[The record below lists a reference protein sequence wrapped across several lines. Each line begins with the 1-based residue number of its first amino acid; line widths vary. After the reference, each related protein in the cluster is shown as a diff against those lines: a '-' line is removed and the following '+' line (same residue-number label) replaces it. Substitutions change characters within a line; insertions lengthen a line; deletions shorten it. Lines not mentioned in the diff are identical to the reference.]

1 MAQFFIHRPIFA
13 WVIALVIMLAGIL
26 TLTKMPIAQY
36 PTIAP
41 PTVTIS
47 ATYPGASASTVENTV
62 TQIIEQ
68 QMNGLDGLR
77 YISSNSAGNGQAS
90 IQLNFEQGVD
100 PDIAQVQVQNKLQS
114 ATALLPEDVQRQGVK
129 VTKSGASFLQV
140 LAFYSESDSLSADDI
155 KDYVN
160 SNISEPLSRV
170 AGVGEVQVF
179 GGSYAMRI
187 WLDPAKLTSLGIT
200 PSDVAAAIRAQNSQ
214 VAVGQLGGAPSI
226 EGQVLNATVNAQSM
240 LTTPE
245 QFKNIFLRNT
255 SDGAQVRLGDVARVE
270 LGADTYQ
277 FDSKFNGKP
286 AGGVAIK
293 LATGANALDT
303 SEAVEARM
311 VELRKN
317 YPTGMK
323 DKLAFDTT
331 PFIKISIE
339 SVVHTLIEAI
349 ILVFFVM
356 FLFLQNWRATIIPTM
371 AVPVVVLGT
380 FAIINIFGFS
390 INTLTM
396 FAMVLAIGLLVDDAI
411 VVVENV
417 ERVMQEDHLDPVAA
431 TELSMKQITGALIGM
446 TSVLT
451 AVFVPMSFFGGTT
464 GVIYRQFSITL
475 VTAMVLSLVV
485 AVTFTPALC
494 ATILKQHNPN
504 KKPSNNI
511 FARFFRWF
519 NAAFDRTAE
528 KYQTGVNFMTHHKLF
543 SGIVYAAVIG
553 VLVVLFKMLPS
564 SFLPEEDQGVVMT
577 LVQLPPN
584 ATLDRTDKVINTMT
598 HYFMEN
604 EKASVESVF
613 SVSGFSFTGIGQ
625 NAGLA
630 FVKLKDWEKRTTPE
644 QQIGSLIQ
652 RGMALNMI
660 AKDASYVMPLQLPA
674 MPELGV
680 TAGFNFQLKASAG
693 QSHEQLLAARNT
705 ILGLA
710 AQDKRLAGVRPNG
723 QEDTPQYQINI
734 DQAQAGAM
742 GVSIADINSTMSM
755 AWGGSY
761 INDFIDR
768 GRVKKVYVQGEA
780 HARMMPEDLNKWY
793 VRNNKGEMIPFS
805 SFATGTWTYG
815 SPRLERYNGIASM
828 NIQGSPAP
836 GTSSGDAM
844 LAMEEIVAK
853 LPSMGLQGFDYEWT
867 GLSLEERESGSQ
879 APFLYAL
886 SLLIVFLCLA
896 ALYESWSVPFSILLV
911 VPLGVVGAI
920 ILTMFGHTGLFGGI
934 TLFGRTYFAPDAN
947 LSNNIYFQVAL
958 IAVIGLSAKNA
969 ILIVEFAKELQEKGE
984 SLFDATLHAAKMRLR
999 PIIMTTL
1006 AFGFGVLPLALSSGA
1021 GAGSQHSVGY
1031 GVLGG
1036 VITSTLLGIFF
1047 IPVFFVWVRSIFKYK
1062 PKNQNLQEHKS

>member
-13 WVIALVIMLAGIL
+13 WVIALVIMLAGVI
-26 TLTKMPIAQY
+26 TLTNMPVAQY

-47 ATYPGASASTVENTV
+47 ATYPGASAQTVENTV

-90 IQLNFEQGVD
+90 INLNFEQGID

-129 VTKSGASFLQV
+129 VTKSGASFMQV
-140 LAFYSESDSLSADDI
+140 VAFYSPDESLSASDI

-187 WLDPAKLTSLGIT
+187 WLDPAKMTSLQVT
-200 PSDVAAAIRAQNSQ
+200 PSDIATAINAQNSQ

-226 EGQVLNATVNAQSM
+226 QGQVLNATVNAQSM
-240 LTTPE
+240 LQTPE
-245 QFKNIFLRNT
+245 QFRNIFLKNT
-255 SDGAQVRLGDVARVE
+255 ASGAQVRLSDVARVE
-270 LGADTYQ
+270 LGSDNYQ

-303 SEAVEARM
+303 AAAVEKRLS
-311 VELRKN
+311 ELRKN
-317 YPTGMK
+317 YPDGLK
-323 DKLAFDTT
+323 DKLAYDTT
-331 PFIKISIE
+331 PFIKLSIE

-349 ILVFFVM
+349 ILVFIVM
-356 FLFLQNWRATIIPTM
+356 FLFLQNWRATIIPTL

-380 FAIINIFGFS
+380 FAVINIFGFS

-417 ERVMQEDHLDPVAA
+417 ERVMQEEHLDPVVA
-431 TELSMKQITGALIGM
+431 TEKSMQQISGALVGI

-451 AVFVPMSFFGGTT
+451 AVFVPMAFFGGTT

-475 VTAMVLSLVV
+475 VTAMILSLIV
-485 AVTFTPALC
+485 ALTFTPALC
-494 ATILKQHNPN
+494 ATLLKQHDAN
-504 KKPSNNI
+504 KPESNNI

-519 NAAFDRTAE
+519 NNSFE
-528 KYQTGVNFMTHHKLF
+528 KLSVKYQGGVNRMTHHKVF
-543 SGIVYAAVIG
+543 SGVVYLLVIAG
-553 VLVVLFKMLPS
+553 LVGLYKALPS
-564 SFLPEEDQGVVMT
+564 SFLPDEDQGVVMT
-577 LVQLPPN
+577 LVQLPPS
-584 ATLDRTDKVINTMT
+584 ASLERTDKVITTMT
-598 HYFMEN
+598 DYFMN
-604 EKASVESVF
+604 KEKEHVESIF
-613 SVSGFSFTGIGQ
+613 TVSGFSFTGVGQ

-630 FVKLKDWEKRTTPE
+630 FIKLKDWSERTSPE
-644 QQIGSLIQ
+644 SQIGAIIQ

-660 AKDASYVMPLQLPA
+660 VKDASYIMPLQLPA

-680 TAGFNFQLKASAG
+680 SAGFDIQLKDASG
-693 QSHEQLLAARNT
+693 QGHEKLIAARNA
-705 ILGLA
+705 ILGMA

-723 QEDTPQYQINI
+723 QEDTPQYQISI

-742 GVSIADINSTMSM
+742 GVSIADINTTMSI
-755 AWGGSY
+755 AWGGAY
-761 INDFIDR
+761 INDFVDR

-780 HARMMPEDLNKWY
+780 NARMMPEDLNKWY
-793 VRNNKGEMIPFS
+793 VRNSSGTMVPFS
-805 SFATGTWTYG
+805 AFATGEWTYG
-815 SPRLERYNGIASM
+815 SPRLERYNGVSSV
-828 NIQGSPAP
+828 NIQGTPAP
-836 GTSSGDAM
+836 GVSSGDAM
-844 LAMEEIVAK
+844 IAMEEIIGK
-853 LPSMGLQGFDYEWT
+853 LPSMGLDGFDYEWT
-867 GLSLEERESGSQ
+867 GLSLEERDSGSQ
-879 APFLYAL
+879 TGPLLIL
-886 SLLIVFLCLA
+886 SMLIVFLCLS
-896 ALYESWSVPFSILLV
+896 ALYESWSIPVSVLLV
-911 VPLGVVGAI
+911 VPLGIIGAFTLTWLGMI
-920 ILTMFGHTGLFGGI
+920 IKGD
-934 TLFGRTYFAPDAN
+934 PN
-947 LSNNIYFQVAL
+947 LSFNIYFQVA
-958 IAVIGLSAKNA
+958 IVAVIGLSAKNA

-984 SLFDATLHAAKMRLR
+984 DLFDATLHAAKMRLR

-1006 AFGFGVLPLALSSGA
+1006 AFGFGVLPLALSAGA

-1036 VITSTLLGIFF
+1036 VISSTLLGIFF
-1047 IPVFFVWVRSIFKYK
+1047 IPVFFVWIRSIFKYK
-1062 PKNQNLQEHKS
+1062 PKKQNNQEQTS

>member
-26 TLTKMPIAQY
+26 TLTKMPVAQY

-47 ATYPGASASTVENTV
+47 ATYPGASAQTVENTV

-90 IQLNFEQGVD
+90 INLNFAQGVD

-114 ATALLPEDVQRQGVK
+114 ATALLPADVQRQGVK

-140 LAFYSESDSLSADDI
+140 IAFYSPDNSLSASEI
-155 KDYVN
+155 QDYVN

-170 AGVGEVQVF
+170 AGVGELQVF

-187 WLDPAKLTSLGIT
+187 WLDPAKLTSFNLT
-200 PSDVAAAIRAQNSQ
+200 PNDVATAIRAQNSQ
-214 VAVGQLGGAPSI
+214 VAVGQLGGAPSTA
-226 EGQVLNATVNAQSM
+226 GQVLNATVNAQTM
-240 LTTPE
+240 LQTPE
-245 QFKNIFLRNT
+245 QFKNIFLKNT
-255 SDGAQVRLGDVARVE
+255 SGGAQVRLGDVARVE
-270 LGADTYQ
+270 LGSDNYQ

-303 SEAVEARM
+303 AAAVEKRLS
-311 VELRKN
+311 ELRHN
-317 YPTGMK
+317 YPSGLK
-323 DKLAFDTT
+323 DKLAYDTT
-331 PFIKISIE
+331 PFIRLSIE
-339 SVVHTLIEAI
+339 SVVHTLIEAVV
-349 ILVFFVM
+349 LVFIVM
-356 FLFLQNWRATIIPTM
+356 FLFLQNWRATIIPTL

-380 FAIINIFGFS
+380 FAVINIFGFS

-417 ERVMQEDHLDPVAA
+417 ERVMQEEHLEPVPA
-431 TELSMKQITGALIGM
+431 TEKSMGQISGALIGI

-451 AVFVPMSFFGGTT
+451 AVFVPMAFFGGTT

-475 VTAMVLSLVV
+475 VTAMILSLIV
-485 AVTFTPALC
+485 ALTFTPALC
-494 ATILKQHNPN
+494 ATLLKQHDPN
-504 KKPSNNI
+504 KQESNNI

-519 NAAFDRTAE
+519 NRSFERLSE
-528 KYQTGVNFMTHHKLF
+528 KYQGGVNRMTHHKLF
-543 SGIVYAAVIG
+543 SGVLYIVVIAA
-553 VLVVLFKMLPS
+553 LVGIYKVLPS

-577 LVQLPPN
+577 LVQLPPS
-584 ATLDRTDKVINTMT
+584 ASLERTDKVIDTMT
-598 HYFMEN
+598 GYFLNKEKEN
-604 EKASVESVF
+604 VESIFTVA
-613 SVSGFSFTGIGQ
+613 GFSFTGVGQ

-630 FVKLKDWEKRTTPE
+630 FIKLKDWSERTTPE
-644 QQIGSLIQ
+644 SQIGAIIQ

-660 AKDASYVMPLQLPA
+660 VKDASYIMPLQLPA

-680 TAGFNFQLKASAG
+680 ASGFDIQLKDASG
-693 QSHEQLLAARNT
+693 QGHEKLIAARNA
-705 ILGLA
+705 ILGMA
-710 AQDKRLAGVRPNG
+710 SQDKRLAGVRPNG
-723 QEDTPQYQINI
+723 QEDTPQYQITI

-761 INDFIDR
+761 INDFVDR

-780 HARMMPEDLNKWY
+780 DTRMMPEDLNKWY
-793 VRNNKGEMIPFS
+793 VRNNKGEMVPFS
-805 SFATGTWTYG
+805 AFATGKWTYG
-815 SPRLERYNGIASM
+815 SPRLERYNGVSSV
-828 NIQGSPAP
+828 NIQGTPAP
-836 GTSSGDAM
+836 GVSSGDAM
-844 LAMEEIVAK
+844 LAMEEIIGK
-853 LPSMGLQGFDYEWT
+853 LPSMGLSGFDYEWT
-867 GLSLEERESGSQ
+867 GLSLEERDSGSQ
-879 APFLYAL
+879 SAPLLLL

-896 ALYESWSVPFSILLV
+896 ALYESWSVPVSVLLV
-911 VPLGVVGAI
+911 VPLGIVGAFT
-920 ILTMFGHTGLFGGI
+920 LTWLGMVIKGD
-934 TLFGRTYFAPDAN
+934 PN
-947 LSNNIYFQVAL
+947 LSFNIYFQVA
-958 IAVIGLSAKNA
+958 IVAVIGLSAKNA
-969 ILIVEFAKELQEKGE
+969 ILIVEFAKELQEQGE
-984 SLFDATLHAAKMRLR
+984 ELFEATLHAAKMRLR

-1006 AFGFGVLPLALSSGA
+1006 AFGFGVLPLALASGA

-1036 VITSTLLGIFF
+1036 VISSTLLGIFF
-1047 IPVFFVWVRSIFKYK
+1047 IPVFFVWIRSIFKYK
-1062 PKNQNLQEHKS
+1062 PKTINNQEHRS

>member
-47 ATYPGASASTVENTV
+47 ATYPGASAETVENTV

-77 YISSNSAGNGQAS
+77 YISSNSAGNGSSS
-90 IQLNFEQGVD
+90 ISLNFEQGVD

-114 ATALLPEDVQRQGVK
+114 ATALLPEDVQRQGVR

-140 LAFYSESDSLSADDI
+140 LAFYSPDGSMTADDI

-187 WLDPAKLTSLGIT
+187 WLDPAKMASLQVT
-200 PSDVAAAIRAQNSQ
+200 PSDIATAIRTQNAQ
-214 VAVGQLGGAPSI
+214 VAVGQLGGAPAV
-226 EGQVLNATVNAQSM
+226 EGQVLNATVTAQS
-240 LTTPE
+240 LLQTPE
-245 QFKNIFLRNT
+245 QFSNIFLKNT
-255 SDGAQVRLGDVARVE
+255 TSGAQVRLGDVARVE
-270 LGADTYQ
+270 LGADNYQ

-303 SEAVEARM
+303 AQAVEERL
-311 VELRKN
+311 EQLRPN
-317 YPTGMK
+317 YPQGMV
-323 DKLAFDTT
+323 DQLAFDTT
-331 PFIKISIE
+331 PFIELSIK
-339 SVVHTLIEAI
+339 SVVKTLIEAI
-349 ILVFFVM
+349 ILVFLVM

-380 FAIINIFGFS
+380 FAVINVFGFS

-417 ERVMQEDHLDPVAA
+417 ERVMVEEHLDPVSA
-431 TELSMKQITGALIGM
+431 TEKSMKQISGALIGI
-446 TSVLT
+446 TSVLS
-451 AVFVPMSFFGGTT
+451 AVFVPMAFFGGTT

-475 VTAMVLSLVV
+475 VTAMVLSLIV
-485 AVTFTPALC
+485 ALTFTPALC
-494 ATILKQHNPN
+494 ATLLKQHDPN
-504 KKPSNNI
+504 KPQSNGI

-519 NAAFDRTAE
+519 NSSFDKVSV
-528 KYQTGVNFMTHHKLF
+528 KYQGGVNRMTHSKIF
-543 SGIVYAAVIG
+543 SGVVYA
-553 VLVVLFKMLPS
+553 VVLGIIVLLFQKLPS
-564 SFLPEEDQGVVMT
+564 SFLPDEDQGVVMT

-584 ATLDRTDKVINTMT
+584 ATLERTDKVVSTMT
-598 HYFMEN
+598 NYFLEN
-604 EKASVESVF
+604 EKEHVESVF
-613 SVSGFSFTGIGQ
+613 SVAGFSFTGVGQ

-630 FVKLKDWEKRTTPE
+630 FIKLKDWSERHSPE
-644 QQIGSLIQ
+644 SQIGAIIQ

-660 AKDASYVMPLQLPA
+660 VKDASYIMPLQLPA

-680 TAGFNFQLKASAG
+680 SAGFNLQLKAASG
-693 QSHEQLLAARNT
+693 QSHDQLLAARNT

-710 AQDKRLAGVRPNG
+710 AQDSRLAGVRPNG
-723 QEDTPQYQINI
+723 QEDTPQYRVIV
-734 DQAQAGAM
+734 DHAQAGAL
-742 GVSIADINSTMSM
+742 GVSVAEINSTMGI

-780 HARMMPEDLNKWY
+780 GSRMMPEDLDQWY
-793 VRNNKGEMIPFS
+793 VRNNRGEMVPFS
-805 SFATGTWTYG
+805 AFATGEWTYG
-815 SPRLERYNGIASM
+815 SPRLERYNGVSSM
-828 NIQGSPAP
+828 NIQGTPAP
-836 GTSSGDAM
+836 GISSGDAM
-844 LAMEEIVAK
+844 VAMEEIVAK
-853 LPSMGLQGFDYEWT
+853 LPEMGLQGFDYEWT
-867 GLSLEERESGSQ
+867 GLSLEERESGAQ

-896 ALYESWSVPFSILLV
+896 ALYESWSIPFSVLMV
-911 VPLGVVGAI
+911 VPLGIVGALL
-920 ILTMFGHTGLFGGI
+920 LTFGGMV
-934 TLFGRTYFAPDAN
+934 LLQNPN
-947 LSNNIYFQVAL
+947 LSNNIYFQVAI

-969 ILIVEFAKELQEKGE
+969 ILIVEFAKELQEQGE
-984 SLFDATLHAAKMRLR
+984 ELFEATLHAAKMRLR

-1006 AFGFGVLPLALSSGA
+1006 AFGFGVLPLALASGA

-1036 VITSTLLGIFF
+1036 VISSTLLGIFF
-1047 IPVFFVWVRSIFKYK
+1047 IPVFYVWIRSVFKYK
-1062 PKNQNLQEHKS
+1062 PKQQNQEYKS

>member
-13 WVIALVIMLAGIL
+13 WVIALVIMLAGVL
-26 TLTKMPIAQY
+26 TLSKMPIAQY

-41 PTVTIS
+41 PTVSIS
-47 ATYPGASASTVENTV
+47 ATYPGASAETVENTV

-90 IQLNFEQGVD
+90 ITLNFEQGVD

-140 LAFYSESDSLSADDI
+140 LAFYSPDGNLSADDI

-187 WLDPAKLTSLGIT
+187 WLDPAKMTSFGVT
-200 PSDVAAAIRAQNSQ
+200 PSDIAAAIRSQNSQ
-214 VAVGQLGGAPSI
+214 VAVGQLGGAPAV

-277 FDSKFNGKP
+277 FDSKYNGKP

-303 SEAVEARM
+303 AEAVEARL

-323 DKLAFDTT
+323 DDLAFDTT
-331 PFIKISIE
+331 PFIKLSIE
-339 SVVHTLIEAI
+339 SVVHTLIEAV

-380 FAIINIFGFS
+380 FAVINMFGFS

-417 ERVMQEDHLDPVAA
+417 ERVMVEDHLDPVEA
-431 TELSMKQITGALIGM
+431 TEISMKQISGALIGI

-451 AVFVPMSFFGGTT
+451 AVFVPMAFFGGTT

-475 VTAMVLSLVV
+475 VTAMILSLIV
-485 AVTFTPALC
+485 ALTFTPALC
-494 ATILKQHNPN
+494 ATILKQHEPG
-504 KKPSNNI
+504 KEESNGV

-519 NAAFDRTAE
+519 NNAFDRTAD
-528 KYQTGVNFMTHHKLF
+528 KYQNGVNRMTHHKLF
-543 SGIVYAAVIG
+543 SGVIYAVVIALLVG
-553 VLVVLFKMLPS
+553 VFIKMPK
-564 SFLPEEDQGVVMT
+564 SFLPDEDQGVVMT

-584 ATLDRTDKVINTMT
+584 ATLDRTGKVVDTMT
-598 HYFMEN
+598 DFFLHD
-604 EKASVESVF
+604 KANAVQSVF
-613 SVSGFSFTGIGQ
+613 SVAGFSFTGIGQ

-630 FVKLKDWEKRTTPE
+630 FIKLKDWSERTTPE
-644 QQIGSLIQ
+644 QQIGAVIQ

-680 TAGFNFQLKASAG
+680 TAGFNLQLKDPGG
-693 QSHEQLLAARNT
+693 QGHDKLIAARNA
-705 ILGLA
+705 ILGMA
-710 AQDKRLAGVRPNG
+710 SQDKRLVGVRPNG
-723 QEDTPQYQINI
+723 QEDTPQYQIEI

-761 INDFIDR
+761 INDFVDR

-780 HARMMPEDLNKWY
+780 DARMMPEDLNKWY
-793 VRNNKGEMIPFS
+793 VRNNKGVMVPFS
-805 SFATGTWTYG
+805 AFATGKWTYG
-815 SPRLERYNGIASM
+815 SPRLERYNGVSSV
-828 NIQGSPAP
+828 NLQGTPAP
-836 GTSSGDAM
+836 GISSGDAM
-844 LAMEEIVAK
+844 KAMEEIVAK

-867 GLSLEERESGSQ
+867 GLSLEERESGDQ

-896 ALYESWSVPFSILLV
+896 ALYESWSIPFSVLLV
-911 VPLGVVGAI
+911 VPLGILGAVLLTYLGMI
-920 ILTMFGHTGLFGGI
+920 IKGD
-934 TLFGRTYFAPDAN
+934 PN
-947 LSNNIYFQVAL
+947 LSNNIYFQVAM

-984 SLFDATLHAAKMRLR
+984 DLFDATLHAARMRLR

-1006 AFGFGVLPLALSSGA
+1006 AFGFGVLPLALASGA

-1036 VITSTLLGIFF
+1036 VISSTLLGIFF
-1047 IPVFFVWVRSIFKYK
+1047 IPVFFVWIRSIFKYK
-1062 PKNQNLQEHKS
+1062 PKKINTQEQSS

>member
-1 MAQFFIHRPIFA
+1 MAKFFIHRPIFA

-41 PTVTIS
+41 PKVTIS
-47 ATYPGASASTVENTV
+47 ATYPGASAQTVENTV

-90 IQLNFEQGVD
+90 IELNFEQGID

-129 VTKSGASFLQV
+129 VTKSGASFMQV
-140 LAFYSESDSLSADDI
+140 IAFYSPDGSLSGSDI

-187 WLDPAKLTSLGIT
+187 WLDPAKLTSYQLT
-200 PSDVAAAIRAQNSQ
+200 PSDISTALNAQNAQ
-214 VAVGQLGGAPSI
+214 VAVGQLGGAPAVD
-226 EGQVLNATVNAQSM
+226 GQVLNATVNAQS
-240 LTTPE
+240 LLQTPE
-245 QFKNIFLRNT
+245 QFRNIFLKNT
-255 SDGAQVRLGDVARVE
+255 STGAKVLLKDVARVE
-270 LGADTYQ
+270 LGSDNYQ

-303 SEAVEARM
+303 AKAVEARL

-317 YPTGMK
+317 YPAGLK
-323 DKLAFDTT
+323 DKLAYDTT
-331 PFIKISIE
+331 PFIRLSIE
-339 SVVHTLIEAI
+339 SVVHTLIEAVV
-349 ILVFFVM
+349 LVFIVM
-356 FLFLQNWRATIIPTM
+356 FLFLQNWRATIIPTL

-380 FAIINIFGFS
+380 FAVINLFGFT
-390 INTLTM
+390 INTLTL

-417 ERVMQEDHLDPVAA
+417 ERVMSEEHTDPVTA
-431 TELSMKQITGALIGM
+431 TEQSMQQISGALIGI
-446 TSVLT
+446 TSVLS
-451 AVFVPMSFFGGTT
+451 AVFIPMAFFSGTT

-475 VTAMVLSLVV
+475 VTAMVLSLVI
-485 AVTFTPALC
+485 ALTFTPALC
-494 ATILKQHNPN
+494 ATLLKQHDPN
-504 KKPSNNI
+504 KKESNHI

-519 NAAFDRTAE
+519 NRTFDRLSHG
-528 KYQTGVNFMTHHKLF
+528 YQNGVNRMLHHKIL
-543 SGIVYAAVIG
+543 SGILYAAIFG
-553 VLVVLFKMLPS
+553 ILVLFFVKLPS
-564 SFLPEEDQGVVMT
+564 SFLPEEDQGVVLT

-584 ATLDRTDKVINTMT
+584 ASLDRTGKVIDTMT
-598 HYFMEN
+598 NYFMN
-604 EKASVESVF
+604 KEKDSVESIFTVA
-613 SVSGFSFTGIGQ
+613 GFSFTGVGQ

-630 FVKLKDWEKRTTPE
+630 FVKLKDWSARTTPE
-644 QQIGSLIQ
+644 TQIGNIIQ

-660 AKDASYVMPLQLPA
+660 VKDASYIMPLQLPA

-680 TAGFNFQLKASAG
+680 TAGFNLQLKDSSG
-693 QSHEQLLAARNT
+693 QGHDKLIAARNAV
-705 ILGLA
+705 LGMA
-710 AQDKRLAGVRPNG
+710 SQDKRLMGVRPNG

-734 DQAQAGAM
+734 DQAQAGAL
-742 GVSIADINSTMSM
+742 GVSIADINNTMSI

-761 INDFIDR
+761 VNDFVDR
-768 GRVKKVYVQGEA
+768 GRVKKVYVQGDSQS
-780 HARMMPEDLNKWY
+780 RMMPEDLNKWY
-793 VRNNKGEMIPFS
+793 VRNSAGQMVPFS
-805 SFATGTWTYG
+805 AFATGEWTYG
-815 SPRLERYNGIASM
+815 SPRLERYNGVSSV
-828 NIQGSPAP
+828 NIQGSPAT
-836 GTSSGDAM
+836 GVSSGDSM
-844 LAMEEIVAK
+844 KAMEEIVNK

-867 GLSLEERESGSQ
+867 GLSLEERESGAQ

-896 ALYESWSVPFSILLV
+896 ALYESWSIPFSVLLV

-920 ILTMFGHTGLFGGI
+920 LLTYLGMVIKGD
-934 TLFGRTYFAPDAN
+934 PN
-947 LSNNIYFQVAL
+947 LSNNIYFQVAM

-984 SLFDATLHAAKMRLR
+984 DLLEATLHAAKMRLR

-1006 AFGFGVLPLALSSGA
+1006 AFGFGVLPLALASGA

-1047 IPVFFVWVRSIFKYK
+1047 IPIFFVWIRGVFKYK
-1062 PKNQNLQEHKS
+1062 PKTVNNQEHRS

>member
-26 TLTKMPIAQY
+26 TLTKMPIVQY

-47 ATYPGASASTVENTV
+47 ATYPGASAETVENTV

-77 YISSNSAGNGQAS
+77 YISSNSAGNGS
-90 IQLNFEQGVD
+90 SSMSLNFEQGVD

-114 ATALLPEDVQRQGVK
+114 ATALLPEDVQRQGVR

-140 LAFYSESDSLSADDI
+140 LAFYSPDGSMTADDI

-187 WLDPAKLTSLGIT
+187 WLDPAKMASLQVT
-200 PSDVAAAIRAQNSQ
+200 PSDIATAIRTQNAQ
-214 VAVGQLGGAPSI
+214 VAVGQLGGAPAV
-226 EGQVLNATVNAQSM
+226 EGQVLNATVTAQS
-240 LTTPE
+240 LLQTPE
-245 QFKNIFLRNT
+245 QFSNIFLKNT
-255 SDGAQVRLGDVARVE
+255 TSGAQVRLGDVARVE
-270 LGADTYQ
+270 LGADNYQ
-277 FDSKFNGKP
+277 FDSKFNGNP

-303 SEAVEARM
+303 AQAVEERL
-311 VELRKN
+311 EQLRPN
-317 YPTGMK
+317 YPQGMV
-323 DKLAFDTT
+323 DQLAFDTT
-331 PFIKISIE
+331 PFIELSIK
-339 SVVHTLIEAI
+339 SVVKTLIEAI
-349 ILVFFVM
+349 ILVFLVM

-380 FAIINIFGFS
+380 FAVINMFGFS

-417 ERVMQEDHLDPVAA
+417 ERVMAEEHLEPVEA
-431 TELSMKQITGALIGM
+431 TEKSMGQISGALIGI
-446 TSVLT
+446 TSVLS
-451 AVFVPMSFFGGTT
+451 AVFVPMAFFGGTT

-475 VTAMVLSLVV
+475 VTAMVLSLIV
-485 AVTFTPALC
+485 ALTFTPALC
-494 ATILKQHNPN
+494 ATLLKQHDPN
-504 KKPSNNI
+504 KPQSNGI

-519 NAAFDRTAE
+519 NSSFDKVSV
-528 KYQTGVNFMTHHKLF
+528 KYQGGVNRMTHSKIF
-543 SGIVYAAVIG
+543 SGMVYA
-553 VLVVLFKMLPS
+553 VVLGIIVLLFQKLPS
-564 SFLPEEDQGVVMT
+564 SFLPDEDQGVVMT

-584 ATLDRTDKVINTMT
+584 ATLERTDNVVNTMT
-598 HYFMEN
+598 NYFLEN
-604 EKASVESVF
+604 EKEHVESVF
-613 SVSGFSFTGIGQ
+613 SVAGFSFTGVGQ

-630 FVKLKDWEKRTTPE
+630 FIKLKDWSERNSPE
-644 QQIGSLIQ
+644 AQVGAIIQ

-660 AKDASYVMPLQLPA
+660 VKDASYIMPLQLPA

-680 TAGFNFQLKASAG
+680 SAGFNLQLKAASG
-693 QSHEQLLAARNT
+693 QSHEQLLAARNA
-705 ILGLA
+705 ILGMA
-710 AQDKRLAGVRPNG
+710 SQDKRLAGVRPNG
-723 QEDTPQYQINI
+723 QEDTPQYRVIV
-734 DQAQAGAM
+734 DHAQAGAM

-761 INDFIDR
+761 INDFVDR

-780 HARMMPEDLNKWY
+780 GSRMMPEDLDQWY
-793 VRNNKGEMIPFS
+793 VRNNRGEMVPFS
-805 SFATGTWTYG
+805 AFATGEWVYG
-815 SPRLERYNGIASM
+815 SPRLERYNGVSSM
-828 NIQGSPAP
+828 NIQGTPAP
-836 GTSSGDAM
+836 GISSGDAM
-844 LAMEEIVAK
+844 VAMEEIIAK
-853 LPSMGLQGFDYEWT
+853 LPEMGLQGFDFEWT
-867 GLSLEERESGSQ
+867 GLSLEERESGAQ

-896 ALYESWSVPFSILLV
+896 ALYESWSIPFSVLMV
-911 VPLGVVGAI
+911 VPLGIVGA
-920 ILTMFGHTGLFGGI
+920 LLMTYGGMV
-934 TLFGRTYFAPDAN
+934 LLQNPN
-947 LSNNIYFQVAL
+947 LSNNIYFQVAI

-969 ILIVEFAKELQEKGE
+969 ILIVEFAKELQDQGE
-984 SLFDATLHAAKMRLR
+984 ELFEATLHAAKMRLR

-1006 AFGFGVLPLALSSGA
+1006 AFGFGVLPLALASGA

-1036 VITSTLLGIFF
+1036 VISSTLLGIFF
-1047 IPVFFVWVRSIFKYK
+1047 IPVFYVWIRSIFKTK
-1062 PKNQNLQEHKS
+1062 PKQNKQEQIS

>member
-13 WVIALVIMLAGIL
+13 WVIALVIMLAGII
-26 TLTKMPIAQY
+26 TLTKMPVAQY

-47 ATYPGASASTVENTV
+47 ATYPGASAQTVENTV

-90 IQLNFEQGVD
+90 INLNFAQGVD

-114 ATALLPEDVQRQGVK
+114 ATALLPADVQRQGVK

-140 LAFYSESDSLSADDI
+140 IAFYSPDNSLSASDI

-170 AGVGEVQVF
+170 AGVGELQVF

-187 WLDPAKLTSLGIT
+187 WLDPAKLTSFNLT
-200 PSDVAAAIRAQNSQ
+200 PNDVATAIRAQNSQ
-214 VAVGQLGGAPSI
+214 VAVGQLGGAPSTA
-226 EGQVLNATVNAQSM
+226 GQVLNATVNAQTM
-240 LTTPE
+240 LQTPE
-245 QFKNIFLRNT
+245 QFKNIFLKNT
-255 SDGAQVRLGDVARVE
+255 SGGAQVRLGDVARVE
-270 LGADTYQ
+270 LGSDNYQ

-286 AGGVAIK
+286 AGGVAIR
-293 LATGANALDT
+293 LSTGANALDT
-303 SEAVEARM
+303 AAAVEERLKQ
-311 VELRKN
+311 LRPN
-317 YPTGMK
+317 YPEGLK
-323 DKLAFDTT
+323 DELAFDTT
-331 PFIKISIE
+331 PFIELSIK
-339 SVVHTLIEAI
+339 SVVKTLIEAI
-349 ILVFFVM
+349 ILVFIVM

-380 FAIINIFGFS
+380 FAVINMFGFS

-417 ERVMQEDHLDPVAA
+417 ERVMQEEHLEPVPA
-431 TELSMKQITGALIGM
+431 TEKSMSQISGALVGI

-451 AVFVPMSFFGGTT
+451 AVFVPMAFFSGTT

-475 VTAMVLSLVV
+475 VTAMILSLIV
-485 AVTFTPALC
+485 ALTFTPALC
-494 ATILKQHNPN
+494 ATLLKQHDPN
-504 KKPSNNI
+504 KQESNNI

-519 NAAFDRTAE
+519 NRSFERLSE
-528 KYQTGVNFMTHHKLF
+528 KYQGGVNRMTHHKLF
-543 SGIVYAAVIG
+543 SGVLYIVVIAA
-553 VLVVLFKMLPS
+553 LVGIYKVLPS

-577 LVQLPPN
+577 LVQLPPS
-584 ATLDRTDKVINTMT
+584 ASLERTDKVIDTMT
-598 HYFMEN
+598 GYFLNKEKEN
-604 EKASVESVF
+604 VESIFTVA
-613 SVSGFSFTGIGQ
+613 GFSFTGVGQ

-630 FVKLKDWEKRTTPE
+630 FIKLKDWSERTTPE
-644 QQIGSLIQ
+644 SQIGAIIQ

-660 AKDASYVMPLQLPA
+660 VKDASYIMPLQLPA

-680 TAGFNFQLKASAG
+680 ASGFDIQLKDASG
-693 QSHEQLLAARNT
+693 QGHEKLIAARNA
-705 ILGLA
+705 ILGMA
-710 AQDKRLAGVRPNG
+710 SQDKRLAGVRPNG
-723 QEDTPQYQINI
+723 QEDTPQYQITI

-742 GVSIADINSTMSM
+742 GVSIADINSTMGI

-780 HARMMPEDLNKWY
+780 NARMMPEDLNQWY
-793 VRNNKGEMIPFS
+793 VRNNKGEMVPFS
-805 SFATGTWTYG
+805 AFATGKWTYG
-815 SPRLERYNGIASM
+815 SPRLERYNGVSSV
-828 NIQGSPAP
+828 NIQGTPAP
-836 GTSSGDAM
+836 GVSSGDAM
-844 LAMEEIVAK
+844 LAMEEIIGK
-853 LPSMGLQGFDYEWT
+853 LPSMGLTGFDYEWT
-867 GLSLEERESGSQ
+867 GLSLEERDSGSQ
-879 APFLYAL
+879 TAPLLVL

-896 ALYESWSVPFSILLV
+896 ALYESWSVPVSVLLV
-911 VPLGVVGAI
+911 VPLGIVGAFA
-920 ILTMFGHTGLFGGI
+920 LTWLGMLIKGD
-934 TLFGRTYFAPDAN
+934 PN
-947 LSNNIYFQVAL
+947 LSFNIYFQVA
-958 IAVIGLSAKNA
+958 IVAVIGLSARNA

-984 SLFDATLHAAKMRLR
+984 ELFEATLHASKMRLR

-1006 AFGFGVLPLALSSGA
+1006 AFGFGVLPLALASGA

-1036 VITSTLLGIFF
+1036 VISSTLLGIFF
-1047 IPVFFVWVRSIFKYK
+1047 IPVFFVWIRSIFKYK
-1062 PKNQNLQEHKS
+1062 PKTLNTQEH

>member
-26 TLTKMPIAQY
+26 TISKMPIAQY

-47 ATYPGASASTVENTV
+47 ATYPGASAETVENTV

-68 QMNGLDGLR
+68 QMNGMDGLR
-77 YISSNSAGNGQAS
+77 YISSNSAGNGSSS
-90 IQLNFEQGVD
+90 ISLNFDQGVD

-114 ATALLPEDVQRQGVK
+114 ATALLPEDVQRQGVR

-140 LAFYSESDSLSADDI
+140 LAFYSPDGSLTADDI

-187 WLDPAKLTSLGIT
+187 WLDPAKMASLQVT
-200 PSDVAAAIRAQNSQ
+200 PSDIATAIRTQNAQ
-214 VAVGQLGGAPSI
+214 VAVGQLGGAPAV
-226 EGQVLNATVNAQSM
+226 EGQVLNATVTAQS
-240 LTTPE
+240 LLQTPE
-245 QFKNIFLRNT
+245 QFSNIFLKNT
-255 SDGAQVRLGDVARVE
+255 TSGAQVRLGDVARVE
-270 LGADTYQ
+270 LGADNYQ

-303 SEAVEARM
+303 AKAVEERL
-311 VELRKN
+311 EQLRPN
-317 YPTGMK
+317 YPQGMV
-323 DKLAFDTT
+323 DQLAFDTT
-331 PFIKISIE
+331 PFIELSIK
-339 SVVHTLIEAI
+339 SVVKTLIEAI
-349 ILVFFVM
+349 ILVFLVM

-380 FAIINIFGFS
+380 FAVINIFGFS

-417 ERVMQEDHLDPVAA
+417 ERVMVEEHLDPVAA
-431 TELSMKQITGALIGM
+431 TEKSMKQISGALIGI
-446 TSVLT
+446 TSVLS
-451 AVFVPMSFFGGTT
+451 AVFVPMAFFGGTT

-485 AVTFTPALC
+485 ALTFTPALC
-494 ATILKQHNPN
+494 ATLLKQHDPN
-504 KKPSNNI
+504 KPESNGI

-519 NAAFDRTAE
+519 NSSFDKVSV
-528 KYQTGVNFMTHHKLF
+528 KYQGGVNRMTHSKIF
-543 SGIVYAAVIG
+543 SGVVYA
-553 VLVVLFKMLPS
+553 VVLGIIVLLFQKLPS
-564 SFLPEEDQGVVMT
+564 SFLPDEDQGVVMT

-584 ATLDRTDKVINTMT
+584 ATLERTDKVVSTMT
-598 HYFMEN
+598 NYFLEN
-604 EKASVESVF
+604 EKEHVESVF
-613 SVSGFSFTGIGQ
+613 SVAGFSFTGVGQ

-630 FVKLKDWEKRTTPE
+630 FIKLKDWSERHSPE
-644 QQIGSLIQ
+644 SQVGAIIQ

-660 AKDASYVMPLQLPA
+660 VKDASYIMPLQLPA

-680 TAGFNFQLKASAG
+680 SAGFNLQLKAASG
-693 QSHEQLLAARNT
+693 QSHDQLLAARNT

-710 AQDKRLAGVRPNG
+710 AQDSRLAGVRPNG
-723 QEDTPQYQINI
+723 QEDNPQYRVIV
-734 DQAQAGAM
+734 DHAQAGAL
-742 GVSIADINSTMSM
+742 GVSVAEINSTMGI

-780 HARMMPEDLNKWY
+780 GSRMMPEDLDQWY
-793 VRNNKGEMIPFS
+793 VRNNRGEMVPFS
-805 SFATGTWTYG
+805 AFATGEWTYG
-815 SPRLERYNGIASM
+815 SPRLERYNGVSSM
-828 NIQGSPAP
+828 NIQGTPAP
-836 GTSSGDAM
+836 GISSGDAM
-844 LAMEEIVAK
+844 VAMEEIVAK
-853 LPSMGLQGFDYEWT
+853 LPEMGLQGFDFEWT
-867 GLSLEERESGSQ
+867 GLSLEERESGAQ

-896 ALYESWSVPFSILLV
+896 ALYESWSIPFSVLLV
-911 VPLGVVGAI
+911 VPLGIVGA
-920 ILTMFGHTGLFGGI
+920 LLMTYGGMV
-934 TLFGRTYFAPDAN
+934 LLQNPN
-947 LSNNIYFQVAL
+947 LSNNIYFQVAI

-969 ILIVEFAKELQEKGE
+969 ILIVEFAKELQEQGE
-984 SLFDATLHAAKMRLR
+984 DLFEATLHAAKMRLR

-1006 AFGFGVLPLALSSGA
+1006 AFGFGVLPLALASGA

-1036 VITSTLLGIFF
+1036 VISSTLLGIFF
-1047 IPVFFVWVRSIFKYK
+1047 IPVFYVWIRSIFKYK
-1062 PKNQNLQEHKS
+1062 PKQQNQEYKS

>member
-26 TLTKMPIAQY
+26 TLSNMPIAQY

-47 ATYPGASASTVENTV
+47 ATYPGASAETVENTV

-77 YISSNSAGNGQAS
+77 YISSNSAGNGSAS
-90 IQLNFEQGVD
+90 IALNFEQGVD

-114 ATALLPEDVQRQGVK
+114 ATALLPEDVQRQGVR

-140 LAFYSESDSLSADDI
+140 LAFYSPDGSMSANDI

-187 WLDPAKLTSLGIT
+187 WLDPAKMASLQVT
-200 PSDVAAAIRAQNSQ
+200 PSDIATAIRTQNAQ
-214 VAVGQLGGAPSI
+214 VAVGQLGGAPAV
-226 EGQVLNATVNAQSM
+226 EGQVLNATVTAQS
-240 LTTPE
+240 LLQTPE
-245 QFKNIFLRNT
+245 QFSNIFLKNT
-255 SDGAQVRLGDVARVE
+255 ASGAQVRLGDVARVE
-270 LGADTYQ
+270 LGADNYQ

-303 SEAVEARM
+303 AQAVEERLKL
-311 VELRKN
+311 LRPN
-317 YPTGMK
+317 YPQGMV
-323 DKLAFDTT
+323 DQLAFDTT
-331 PFIKISIE
+331 PFIELSIK
-339 SVVHTLIEAI
+339 SVVKTLIEAI
-349 ILVFFVM
+349 ILVFLVM

-380 FAIINIFGFS
+380 FAVINMFGFS

-417 ERVMQEDHLDPVAA
+417 ERVMVEEHLDPVAA
-431 TELSMKQITGALIGM
+431 TEKSMKQISGALIGI
-446 TSVLT
+446 TSVLS
-451 AVFVPMSFFGGTT
+451 AVFVPMAFFGGTT
-464 GVIYRQFSITL
+464 GVIYRQFSVTL
-475 VTAMVLSLVV
+475 VTAMVLSLIV
-485 AVTFTPALC
+485 ALTFTPALC
-494 ATILKQHNPN
+494 ATMLKQHDPN
-504 KKPSNNI
+504 KPESNGL

-519 NAAFDRTAE
+519 NRSFDKMSV
-528 KYQTGVNFMTHHKLF
+528 KYQGGVNRMTHSKIF
-543 SGIVYAAVIG
+543 SGIIYGA
-553 VLVVLFKMLPS
+553 VLVVIVLLFQKLPS
-564 SFLPEEDQGVVMT
+564 SFLPDEDQGVVMT

-584 ATLDRTDKVINTMT
+584 ASLERTDKVISTMT
-598 HYFMEN
+598 NYFLEN
-604 EKASVESVF
+604 EKEHVESVF
-613 SVSGFSFTGIGQ
+613 SVAGFSFTGVGQ

-630 FVKLKDWEKRTTPE
+630 FIKLKDWSERTSPE
-644 QQIGSLIQ
+644 SQVGAIIQ

-660 AKDASYVMPLQLPA
+660 VKDASYIMPLQLPA

-680 TAGFNFQLKASAG
+680 SAGFNLQLKDASG
-693 QSHEQLLAARNT
+693 QGHEKLTMARNI
-705 ILGLA
+705 ILGEA
-710 AQDKRLAGVRPNG
+710 AKDPRLAGVRPNG
-723 QEDTPQYQINI
+723 QEDTPQYRVIV
-734 DQAQAGAM
+734 DHAQAGAL
-742 GVSIADINSTMSM
+742 GVSIAEINSTMGM

-780 HARMMPEDLNKWY
+780 SSRMMPEDLDQWY
-793 VRNNKGEMIPFS
+793 VRNNRGEMVPFS
-805 SFATGTWTYG
+805 AFATGEWTYG
-815 SPRLERYNGIASM
+815 SPRLERYNGVSSM
-828 NIQGSPAP
+828 NIQGTPAP
-836 GTSSGDAM
+836 GVSSGDAM
-844 LAMEEIVAK
+844 VAMEEIIAK
-853 LPSMGLQGFDYEWT
+853 LPDMGLQGFDYEWT
-867 GLSLEERESGSQ
+867 GLSLEERESGDQ

-896 ALYESWSVPFSILLV
+896 ALYESWSIPFSVLLV
-911 VPLGVVGAI
+911 VPLGIVGALF
-920 ILTMFGHTGLFGGI
+920 LTFSGMVLFQN
-934 TLFGRTYFAPDAN
+934 PN
-947 LSNNIYFQVAL
+947 LSNNIYFQVAI

-984 SLFDATLHAAKMRLR
+984 DLFEATLHAAKMRLR

-1036 VITSTLLGIFF
+1036 VISSTLLGIFF
-1047 IPVFFVWVRSIFKYK
+1047 IPVFYVWIRSIFKYK
-1062 PKNQNLQEHKS
+1062 PKQQNHQEHVS

>member
-13 WVIALVIMLAGIL
+13 WVIALVIMLAGII
-26 TLTKMPIAQY
+26 TLTKMPVAQY

-47 ATYPGASASTVENTV
+47 ATYPGASAQTVENTV

-90 IQLNFEQGVD
+90 INLNFAQGVD

-114 ATALLPEDVQRQGVK
+114 ATALLPADVQRQGVK

-140 LAFYSESDSLSADDI
+140 IAFYSPDNSLSASDI

-170 AGVGEVQVF
+170 AGVGELQVF

-187 WLDPAKLTSLGIT
+187 WLDPAKLTSFNLT
-200 PSDVAAAIRAQNSQ
+200 PNDVATAIRAQNSQ
-214 VAVGQLGGAPSI
+214 VAVGQLGGAPSTA
-226 EGQVLNATVNAQSM
+226 GQVLNATVNAQTM
-240 LTTPE
+240 LQTPE
-245 QFKNIFLRNT
+245 QFKNIFLKNT
-255 SDGAQVRLGDVARVE
+255 SGGAQVRLGDVARVE
-270 LGADTYQ
+270 LGSDNYQ

-286 AGGVAIK
+286 AGGVAIR
-293 LATGANALDT
+293 LSTGANALDT
-303 SEAVEARM
+303 AAAVEERLKQ
-311 VELRKN
+311 LRPN
-317 YPTGMK
+317 YPEGLK
-323 DKLAFDTT
+323 DELAFDTT
-331 PFIKISIE
+331 PFIELSIK
-339 SVVHTLIEAI
+339 SVVKTLIEAI
-349 ILVFFVM
+349 ILVFIVM

-380 FAIINIFGFS
+380 FAVINMFGFS

-417 ERVMQEDHLDPVAA
+417 ERVMQEEHLEPVPA
-431 TELSMKQITGALIGM
+431 TEKSMSQISGALVGI

-451 AVFVPMSFFGGTT
+451 AVFVPMAFFSGTT

-475 VTAMVLSLVV
+475 VTAMILSLIV
-485 AVTFTPALC
+485 ALTFTPALC
-494 ATILKQHNPN
+494 ATLLKQHDPN
-504 KKPSNNI
+504 KQESNNI

-519 NAAFDRTAE
+519 NRSFERLSE
-528 KYQTGVNFMTHHKLF
+528 KYQGGVNRMTHHKLF
-543 SGIVYAAVIG
+543 SGVLYIVVIAA
-553 VLVVLFKMLPS
+553 LVGIYKVLPS

-577 LVQLPPN
+577 LVQLPPS
-584 ATLDRTDKVINTMT
+584 ASLERTDKVIDTMT
-598 HYFMEN
+598 GYFLNKEKEN
-604 EKASVESVF
+604 VESIFTVA
-613 SVSGFSFTGIGQ
+613 GFSFTGVGQ

-630 FVKLKDWEKRTTPE
+630 FIKLKDWSERTTPE
-644 QQIGSLIQ
+644 SQIGAIIQ

-660 AKDASYVMPLQLPA
+660 VKDASYIMPLQLPA

-680 TAGFNFQLKASAG
+680 ASGFDIQLKDASG
-693 QSHEQLLAARNT
+693 QGHEKLIAARNA
-705 ILGLA
+705 ILGMA
-710 AQDKRLAGVRPNG
+710 SQDKRLAGVRPNG
-723 QEDTPQYQINI
+723 QEDTPQYQITI

-742 GVSIADINSTMSM
+742 GVSIADINSTMGI

-780 HARMMPEDLNKWY
+780 NARMMPEDLNQWY
-793 VRNNKGEMIPFS
+793 VRNNKGEMVPFS
-805 SFATGTWTYG
+805 AFATGKWTYG
-815 SPRLERYNGIASM
+815 SPRLERYNGVSSV
-828 NIQGSPAP
+828 NIQGTPAP
-836 GTSSGDAM
+836 GVSSGDAM
-844 LAMEEIVAK
+844 LAMEEIIGK
-853 LPSMGLQGFDYEWT
+853 LPSMGLTGFDYEWT
-867 GLSLEERESGSQ
+867 GLSLEERDSGSQ
-879 APFLYAL
+879 TAPLLVL

-896 ALYESWSVPFSILLV
+896 ALYESWSVPVSVLLV
-911 VPLGVVGAI
+911 VPLGIVGAFA
-920 ILTMFGHTGLFGGI
+920 LTWLGMLIKGD
-934 TLFGRTYFAPDAN
+934 PN
-947 LSNNIYFQVAL
+947 LSFNIYFQVA
-958 IAVIGLSAKNA
+958 IVAVIGLSARNA

-984 SLFDATLHAAKMRLR
+984 ELFEATLHASKMRLR
-999 PIIMTTL
+999 PIMMTTL
-1006 AFGFGVLPLALSSGA
+1006 SFGFGVLPLALASGA

-1036 VITSTLLGIFF
+1036 VISSTLLGIFF
-1047 IPVFFVWVRSIFKYK
+1047 IPVFFVWIRSIFKYK
-1062 PKNQNLQEHKS
+1062 PKTLNTQEH

>member
-47 ATYPGASASTVENTV
+47 ATYPGASAATVENTV

-90 IQLNFEQGVD
+90 IQLNFNQGVD

-140 LAFYSESDSLSADDI
+140 IAFYSPDSSLSADDI

-187 WLDPAKLTSLGIT
+187 WMDPAKMASLQVT
-200 PSDVAAAIRAQNSQ
+200 PSDIAAALKTQNAQ
-214 VAVGQLGGAPSI
+214 VAVGQLGGAPSVQ
-226 EGQVLNATVNAQSM
+226 GQVLNATVNAQSL

-245 QFKNIFLRNT
+245 EFKNIFLKNT
-255 SDGAQVRLGDVARVE
+255 TSGAQVRLGDVARVE
-270 LGADTYQ
+270 LGADNYQ

-303 SEAVEARM
+303 AAAVEARL
-311 VELRKN
+311 VDLRKN
-317 YPTGMK
+317 YPTGMQ

-331 PFIKISIE
+331 PFIQLSIE
-339 SVVHTLIEAI
+339 SVVHTLVEAV
-349 ILVFFVM
+349 ILVFLVM

-380 FAIINIFGFS
+380 FAVINVFGFS

-417 ERVMQEDHLDPVAA
+417 ERIMAEEHLDPVEA
-431 TELSMKQITGALIGM
+431 TEISMKQISGALVGI
-446 TSVLT
+446 TSVLS
-451 AVFVPMSFFGGTT
+451 AVFVPMAFMSGTT

-475 VTAMVLSLVV
+475 VTAMVLSLLV
-485 AVTFTPALC
+485 ALTFTPALC
-494 ATILKQHNPN
+494 ATILKQHDKNAA
-504 KKPSNNI
+504 PSNSLP
-511 FARFFRWF
+511 ARFFRWF
-519 NAAFDRTAE
+519 NETFDKVAG
-528 KYQTGVNFMTHHKLF
+528 KYQNGVNRMTHHKLF
-543 SGIVYAAVIG
+543 SGLLYGAVI
-553 VLVVLFKMLPS
+553 VVLGLLFTKLPS
-564 SFLPEEDQGVVMT
+564 SFLPDEDQGVVMT

-584 ATLDRTDKVINTMT
+584 ATLDRTDKTISTMT
-598 HYFMEN
+598 DYFLN
-604 EKASVESVF
+604 KEKDYVESVF
-613 SVSGFSFTGIGQ
+613 SVSGFSFTGVGQ

-630 FVKLKDWEKRTTPE
+630 FIKLKDWEDRTTPE
-644 QQIGSLIQ
+644 AQIGKIIQ

-660 AKDASYVMPLQLPA
+660 VKDASYIMPLQLPA

-680 TAGFNFQLKASAG
+680 TAGFNLQLKDSSG
-693 QSHEQLLAARNT
+693 LGHEQLLNARNA
-705 ILGLA
+705 ILGMA
-710 AQDKRLAGVRPNG
+710 AQDKRLTGVRPNG
-723 QEDTPQYQINI
+723 QEDTPQYKII
-734 DQAQAGAM
+734 VDQAQAGAM
-742 GVSIADINSTMSM
+742 GVSISEINTTMGM

-761 INDFIDR
+761 INDFVDR

-780 HARMMPEDLNKWY
+780 DSRMMPEDLNKWY
-793 VRNNKGEMIPFS
+793 VRNNQGTMVPFS
-805 SFATGTWTYG
+805 AFATGEWAYG
-815 SPRLERYNGIASM
+815 SPRLERYNGISSM
-828 NIQGSPAP
+828 NIQGTPAP
-836 GTSSGDAM
+836 GVSSGDAM
-844 LAMEEIVAK
+844 AAMEEIIAK
-853 LPSMGLQGFDYEWT
+853 LPSMGLKGFDYEWT
-867 GLSLEERESGSQ
+867 GLSLEERESGAQ
-879 APFLYAL
+879 AP
-886 SLLIVFLCLA
+886 
-896 ALYESWSVPFSILLV
+896 
-911 VPLGVVGAI
+911 I
-920 ILTMFGHTGLFGGI
+920 I
-934 TLFGRTYFAPDAN
+934 
-947 LSNNIYFQVAL
+947 
-958 IAVIGLSAKNA
+958 
-969 ILIVEFAKELQEKGE
+969 
-984 SLFDATLHAAKMRLR
+984 
-999 PIIMTTL
+999 
-1006 AFGFGVLPLALSSGA
+1006 
-1021 GAGSQHSVGY
+1021 
-1031 GVLGG
+1031 
-1036 VITSTLLGIFF
+1036 
-1047 IPVFFVWVRSIFKYK
+1047 
-1062 PKNQNLQEHKS
+1062 

>member
-47 ATYPGASASTVENTV
+47 ATYPGASAETVENTV

-77 YISSNSAGNGQAS
+77 YISSNSAGNGSSS
-90 IQLNFEQGVD
+90 ISLNFEQGVD

-114 ATALLPEDVQRQGVK
+114 ATALLPEDVQRQGVR

-140 LAFYSESDSLSADDI
+140 LAFYSPDGSMTADDI

-187 WLDPAKLTSLGIT
+187 WLDPAKMASLQVT
-200 PSDVAAAIRAQNSQ
+200 PSDIATAIRTQNAQ
-214 VAVGQLGGAPSI
+214 VAVGQLGGAPAV
-226 EGQVLNATVNAQSM
+226 EGQVLNATVTAQS
-240 LTTPE
+240 LLQTPE
-245 QFKNIFLRNT
+245 QFSNIFLKNT
-255 SDGAQVRLGDVARVE
+255 TSGAQVRLGDVARVE
-270 LGADTYQ
+270 LGADNYQ

-303 SEAVEARM
+303 AQAVEERL
-311 VELRKN
+311 EQLRPN
-317 YPTGMK
+317 YPQGMV
-323 DKLAFDTT
+323 DQLAFDTT
-331 PFIKISIE
+331 PFIELSIK
-339 SVVHTLIEAI
+339 SVVKTLIEAI
-349 ILVFFVM
+349 ILVFLVM

-380 FAIINIFGFS
+380 FAVINVFGFS

-417 ERVMQEDHLDPVAA
+417 ERVMVEEHLDPVSA
-431 TELSMKQITGALIGM
+431 TEKSMKQISGALIGI
-446 TSVLT
+446 TSVLS
-451 AVFVPMSFFGGTT
+451 AVFVPMAFFGGTT

-475 VTAMVLSLVV
+475 VTAMVLSLIV
-485 AVTFTPALC
+485 ALTFTPALC
-494 ATILKQHNPN
+494 ATLLKQHDPN
-504 KKPSNNI
+504 KPQSNGI

-519 NAAFDRTAE
+519 NSSFDKVSV
-528 KYQTGVNFMTHHKLF
+528 KYQGGVNRMTHSKIF
-543 SGIVYAAVIG
+543 SGVVYA
-553 VLVVLFKMLPS
+553 VVLGIIVLLFQKLPS
-564 SFLPEEDQGVVMT
+564 SFLPDEDQGVVMT

-584 ATLDRTDKVINTMT
+584 ATLERTDKVVSTMT
-598 HYFMEN
+598 NYFLEN
-604 EKASVESVF
+604 EKEHVESVF
-613 SVSGFSFTGIGQ
+613 SVAGFSFTGVGQ

-630 FVKLKDWEKRTTPE
+630 FIKLKDWSERHSPE
-644 QQIGSLIQ
+644 SQIGAIIQ

-660 AKDASYVMPLQLPA
+660 VKDASYIMPLQLPA

-680 TAGFNFQLKASAG
+680 SAGFNFQLKAASG
-693 QSHEQLLAARNT
+693 QSHDQLLAARNT

-710 AQDKRLAGVRPNG
+710 AQDSRLAGVRPNG
-723 QEDTPQYQINI
+723 QEDTPQYRVIV
-734 DQAQAGAM
+734 DHAQAGAL
-742 GVSIADINSTMSM
+742 GVSVAEINSTMGI

-780 HARMMPEDLNKWY
+780 GSRMMPEDLDQWY
-793 VRNNKGEMIPFS
+793 VRNNRGEMVPFS
-805 SFATGTWTYG
+805 AFATGEWTYG
-815 SPRLERYNGIASM
+815 SPRLERYNGVSSM
-828 NIQGSPAP
+828 NIQGTPAP
-836 GTSSGDAM
+836 GISSGDAM
-844 LAMEEIVAK
+844 VAMEEIVAK
-853 LPSMGLQGFDYEWT
+853 LPEMGLQGFDFEWT
-867 GLSLEERESGSQ
+867 GLSLEERESGAQ

-896 ALYESWSVPFSILLV
+896 ALYESWSIPFSVLLV
-911 VPLGVVGAI
+911 VPLGIVGALL
-920 ILTMFGHTGLFGGI
+920 LTFGGMV
-934 TLFGRTYFAPDAN
+934 LLQNPN
-947 LSNNIYFQVAL
+947 LSNNIYFQVAI

-969 ILIVEFAKELQEKGE
+969 ILIVEFAKELQEQGE
-984 SLFDATLHAAKMRLR
+984 ELFEATLHAAKMRLR

-1006 AFGFGVLPLALSSGA
+1006 AFGFGVLPLALASGA

-1036 VITSTLLGIFF
+1036 VISSTLLGIFF
-1047 IPVFFVWVRSIFKYK
+1047 IPVFYVWIRSVFKYK
-1062 PKNQNLQEHKS
+1062 PKQQNQEYKS